1 MYALLTTLALFALIL
16 MLTRVKVPLWTAVL
30 LAAAV
35 VGPLFGLTPGESVR
49 GLADGALEPTT
60 LALLVITVLLLVL
73 SRMMKDSGQMERL
86 VALAGLLL
94 RRPAIAMAAL
104 PALIG
109 LLPMPGGALFSAPM
123 VESAAGDTRVPGG
136 QLSAI
141 NYWFRHIWEH
151 WWPLYPGVILAMT
164 LSETP
169 LGTFVLCQLPLGVG
183 MAVAG
188 LLLFRETDRELHVR
202 GPKPQPGTWR
212 KLLRTTSSIWII
224 LVVWGAATAAV
235 AAAGPESI
243 PAALRPVVSRYVPIT
258 SGLVVSLL
266 WTARLN
272 GTGLRA
278 LTSAFATR
286 SPYTMA
292 LLVLTIMV
300 FRHMLD
306 ISGAASR
313 IAGELTALNIPVEL
327 VVMVLPFVAGLVTGL
342 AVGFVGTSFPIVLAL
357 VAALPGDVWL
367 APYVALAYA
376 CGHLG
381 QMLSPLH
388 VCHVMSNRYFRTGF
402 GPVYRRILP
411 AAGLAL
417 TLAMVYFLVLRWA
430 GLAGD

>member
-1 MYALLTTLALFALIL
+1 VYALLTTLGLFALIL
-16 MLTRVKVPLWTAVL
+16 VLARLRVPLSLAVL
-30 LAAAV
+30 LAAIA
-35 VGPLFGLTPGESVR
+35 VGPLFGLTIQESLR
-49 GLADGALEPTT
+49 GLVAGALQPTV

-73 SRMMKDSGQMERL
+73 SRMMKDSGQMERI
-86 VALAGLLL
+86 VSLARSFL

-123 VESAAGDTRVPGG
+123 VESAAGAPRMPGG
-136 QLSAI
+136 HLSAI

-164 LSETP
+164 LTESP
-169 LGTFVLCQLPLGVG
+169 LGTFVVCQLPLGAG

-188 LLLFRETDRELHVR
+188 LLLFRGTHHDLHTTGRMPDPGTRREL
-202 GPKPQPGTWR
+202 
-212 KLLRTTSSIWII
+212 LRATSSIWLI
-224 LVVWGAATAAV
+224 LLVWGAATAAMAMV
-235 AAAGPESI
+235 DLEPL
-243 PAALRPVVSRYVPIT
+243 PAAVRTVFAKYVPLT
-258 SGLVVSLL
+258 VGLVVSLF

-272 GTGLRA
+272 GTGMRSLARA
-278 LTSAFATR
+278 FGRR

-292 LLVLTIMV
+292 LLVLSIMV

-306 ISGAASR
+306 ISGAAPR
-313 IAGELTALNIPVEL
+313 IARELTALHVPVEL
-327 VVMVLPFVAGLVTGL
+327 VVMVLPFIAGLVTGI

-357 VAALPGDVWL
+357 VAGLPGDAWL
-367 APYVALAYA
+367 RPYVALAYA

-388 VCHVMSNRYFRTGF
+388 VCHVMSNRYFKTGF

-411 AAGLAL
+411 PAGLTVA
-417 TLAMVYFLVLRWA
+417 LAMTYFLLLRWI
-430 GLAGD
+430 GG